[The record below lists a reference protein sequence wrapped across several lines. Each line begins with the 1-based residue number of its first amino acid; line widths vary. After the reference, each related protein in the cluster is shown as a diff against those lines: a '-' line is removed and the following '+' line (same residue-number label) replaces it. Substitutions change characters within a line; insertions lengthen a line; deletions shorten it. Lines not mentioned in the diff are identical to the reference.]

1 MDGRDNSNIGS
12 SDSEGVPARPLNKR
26 TKSKSR
32 VWDRVARLARR
43 TRSSREGDS
52 DFASTGEEAGEAD
65 LPSEHM
71 DLSDGPSTSSYQ
83 SPSTRKKQLSDCSSS
98 SEGDLAIHETA
109 IRLTKGKKNRYKPPD
124 NSEVVYQHCV
134 RPSAVKAMFRP
145 AQYMLQ
151 TDQSVQ
157 MRKKRGQCNSVTCRH
172 SDSYSVG
179 CAHEGPRNL
188 NDVSEDCCHC
198 PACCCCRRGNGSW
211 ASGSWPR
218 NRSCPLRMSLRMAGP
233 GSMFQ
238 LPKAIQSPSSSPR
251 GKNLW
256 KRNSVQGPLMT
267 KSVSLHSERPGSA
280 MYDMRISTM
289 ECTEEEKAAL
299 RANRSLDM
307 LHSAVMHDVKGLS
320 RSIPLFCDQER
331 TIDERNGYERE
342 SKEKSK
348 CGKQIASWKDKVS
361 GPVFKERMETILE
374 WFGEFNDQQKNI
386 MMKRLVEECD
396 LPQMHM
402 LSVTMEPILHQHCP
416 HNCQDLLSWL
426 PTQLSLKI
434 LYYLDPVSLCRCA
447 GVNRAW
453 RELAEDSNLWR
464 QLCLEQKWRLSQVE
478 EHKQMINHMGSCI
491 QWKRVFAERYRL
503 RRNWLKGLCT
513 VRTFEG
519 HTQGISCVQFDDT
532 RIVSGSSDKTIK
544 VWNIRTNSPWS
555 VQTLVGHSGTVRCLH
570 LEGNRLVSGST
581 DCTIKVWDL
590 SMQSSWS
597 SIACRVTMVGHDDT
611 VRCLQVDDEKVVS
624 GSYDRT
630 LKVWDIRTGQCRVT
644 LRGHQGAV
652 ICLQFD
658 DTKIVSGSADKSIK
672 IWSLAEGVCVRTLT
686 GHQNSVTCLQF
697 DASKIISGSLDSNLK
712 FWDLKTGEST
722 STIDWVNAEGHTGVV
737 RCLQADSW
745 RIVSAADD
753 RTLKVWN
760 IETGER
766 IVTLRHHGDGVT
778 CLQFNNSKI
787 VSGSY
792 DKTVKL
798 WDFSA
803 V

>member
-1 MDGRDNSNIGS
+1 MDGRDNSNVGS
-12 SDSEGVPARPLNKR
+12 SDSEGIPARPPPKR
-26 TKSKSR
+26 AKSKSR

-65 LPSEHM
+65 LPSEQM
-71 DLSDGPSTSSYQ
+71 DLSDGPSTSSYHA
-83 SPSTRKKQLSDCSSS
+83 TNVKKQQLSDCSSS
-98 SEGDLAIHETA
+98 SEGDLATCGNAVRSPKHTCY
-109 IRLTKGKKNRYKPPD
+109 NPPD
-124 NSEVVYQHCV
+124 NSEVIYQHCV

-145 AQYMLQ
+145 AELKLHS
-151 TDQSVQ
+151 DHVQ
-157 MRKKRGQCNSVTCRH
+157 LRKKRNPSSTISCRH
-172 SDSYSVG
+172 SD
-179 CAHEGPRNL
+179 CALEVQKHRN
-188 NDVSEDCCHC
+188 DCCHC
-198 PACCCCRRGNGSW
+198 PSCCCCRRGNLGTC
-211 ASGSWPR
+211 SGSWPR
-218 NRSCPLRMSLRMAGP
+218 NRSCPLRMSLRMP
-233 GSMFQ
+233 IQPS
-238 LPKAIQSPSSSPR
+238 KAVQSPSSSPR
-251 GKNLW
+251 SKNLW

-267 KSVSLHSERPGSA
+267 KSVSLQSERPGSA
-280 MYDMRISTM
+280 MYDMRIANM
-289 ECTEEEKAAL
+289 ECGEEEKAAL

-320 RSIPLFCDQER
+320 RSIPLFCDQDR
-331 TIDERNGYERE
+331 TINEQNGNEQKI
-342 SKEKSK
+342 KEKPVD
-348 CGKQIASWKDKVS
+348 QWKDKVS
-361 GPVFKERMETILE
+361 GLVFKERLESILG
-374 WFGEFNDQQKNI
+374 WFREFNDQQKNM

-426 PTQLSLKI
+426 PNQLSTKI
-434 LYYLDPVSLCRCA
+434 LSYLDPVSLCRCA

-453 RELAEDSNLWR
+453 KALAEESYLWSNL
-464 QLCLEQKWRLSQVE
+464 CLQQKWRLSQVE
-478 EHKQMINHMGSCI
+478 EHKQMINHMGSSI
-491 QWKRVFAERYRL
+491 QWKQVFAERYRL
-503 RRNWLKGLCT
+503 RRNWLKGYCT

-581 DCTIKVWDL
+581 DTTIKVWDL

-597 SIACRVTMVGHDDT
+597 SIACRVTMTGHHDM
-611 VRCLQVDDEKVVS
+611 VRCLQVDDDKVVS

-630 LKVWDIRTGQCRVT
+630 LKVWDIRTGQCRLT
-644 LRGHQGAV
+644 LSGHLGAV

-658 DTKIVSGSADKSIK
+658 DFKIISGSADKTIK
-672 IWSLAEGVCVRTLT
+672 IWSLSSGLCMRTLM

-712 FWDLKTGEST
+712 FWDLKTGECI

-745 RIVSAADD
+745 RVVSAADD

-760 IETGER
+760 IDTRER
-766 IVTLRHHGDGVT
+766 IVTLRHHSDGVT

>member
-1 MDGRDNSNIGS
+1 MMEGRDNSNVGS
-12 SDSEGVPARPLNKR
+12 SDSEGVPARPPPKR
-26 TKSKSR
+26 AKSKSR

-65 LPSEHM
+65 LPSEQM
-71 DLSDGPSTSSYQ
+71 DLSDGPSTSSYLPA
-83 SPSTRKKQLSDCSSS
+83 SSRKEQLSDCSSS
-98 SEGDLAIHETA
+98 SEGDLVSCSTTV
-109 IRLTKGKKNRYKPPD
+109 RPTKGKQTQYSPPD

-145 AQYMLQ
+145 TEYTSSKLQ
-151 TDQSVQ
+151 NDQVQ
-157 MRKKRGQCNSVTCRH
+157 LRKKRIQTNAIPCRH
-172 SDSYSVG
+172 SDGYSTG
-179 CAHEGPRNL
+179 CALEGHRNK
-188 NDVSEDCCHC
+188 NDMTNDFCHC
-198 PACCCCRRGNGSW
+198 PACCCCRRVNPSGA

-218 NRSCPLRMSLRMAGP
+218 NRSCPLRMSLRMAG
-233 GSMFQ
+233 STFQ

-267 KSVSLHSERPGSA
+267 KSVSLQGERPGSA
-280 MYDMRISTM
+280 MYDMRIATI
-289 ECTEEEKAAL
+289 ECGEEEKAAL

-320 RSIPLFCDQER
+320 RSIPLFCDQDR
-331 TIDERNGYERE
+331 TITEQNGN
-342 SKEKSK
+342 KL
-348 CGKQIASWKDKVS
+348 GKKAKPVELWKDKVS

-374 WFGEFNDQQKNI
+374 WFCEFNDQQKNI

-396 LPQMHM
+396 LPQMHL

-426 PTQLSLKI
+426 PTQLSHKI
-434 LYYLDPVSLCRCA
+434 LIYLDPVSLCRCA

-453 RELAEDSNLWR
+453 RELADDSNLWR
-464 QLCLEQKWRLSQVE
+464 HLCLQQKWRLSQVE
-478 EHKQMINHMGSCI
+478 EHKQMINHMGTSI
-491 QWKRVFAERYRL
+491 RWKQVFAERYRL

-581 DCTIKVWDL
+581 DRTIKVWDL

-597 SIACRVTMVGHDDT
+597 SIACRVTMIGHDDT

-630 LKVWDIRTGQCRVT
+630 LKVWDIRNGQCRLT
-644 LRGHQGAV
+644 LRGHLGAV
-652 ICLQFD
+652 LCLQFD
-658 DTKIVSGSADKSIK
+658 ESKIISGSADKSIK
-672 IWSLAEGVCVRTLT
+672 IWSLAEGMCMRTLT

-712 FWDLKTGEST
+712 FWDLKLGDCT

-745 RIVSAADD
+745 RVISAADD

-760 IETGER
+760 IETRER
-766 IVTLRHHGDGVT
+766 IVTLRHHSDGVT